1 MAETELEADVVGLDG
16 CATPGAPLPEHAGE
30 WRISSEEAESLSSLF
45 RLLGDP
51 TRTRMLYALVEAG
64 ELCVGDL
71 AEVVDADESAVS
83 HALRLL
89 RTAGVVRNR
98 RAGRHVY
105 YRLDDVHVRL
115 LLDVSR
121 EHLRHADGEGT
132 VRG

>member
-1 MAETELEADVVGLDG
+1 VVGLDG
-16 CATPGAPLPEHAGE
+16 CTSRSGPLPAHAGQ
-30 WRISSEEAESLSSLF
+30 WRISADEADSLASLF

-98 RAGRHVY
+98 RDGRHVY

-115 LLDVSR
+115 LLDLSR
-121 EHLRHADGEGT
+121 EHLGHADGPG
-132 VRG
+132 RPGAHHG

>member
-1 MAETELEADVVGLDG
+1 
-16 CATPGAPLPEHAGE
+16 
-30 WRISSEEAESLSSLF
+30 
-45 RLLGDP
+45 
-51 TRTRMLYALVEAG
+51 MLYALVEAG

-71 AEVVDADESAVS
+71 AEVIDADESAVS

-98 RAGRHVY
+98 RDGRHMR

-121 EHLRHADGEGT
+121 EHLNHTDHAQRAEDHHG
-132 VRG
+132 

>member
-1 MAETELEADVVGLDG
+1 MMTSD
-16 CATPGAPLPEHAGE
+16 
-30 WRISSEEAESLSSLF
+30 EAEPLAALF

-51 TRTRMLYALVEAG
+51 TRTRLLYALADAG

-71 AEVVDADESAVS
+71 AEVVGADESAVS

-89 RTAGVVRNR
+89 RTAGVVRKR
-98 RAGRHVY
+98 REGRHAH
-105 YRLDDVHVRL
+105 YRLDDAHVRL

-121 EHLRHADGEGT
+121 EHLRHADHEEP